1 MPSETRVR
9 SSTPLKLNDPTTTD
23 ILSEFITAPVDIS
36 SGVEGDKDTN
46 HSENTSH
53 VLDHS
58 VSHISHESDQDKD
71 EALYDTLFWAAA
83 FDRIVSPEEDAE
95 PAATHLTH

>member
-1 MPSETRVR
+1 M
-9 SSTPLKLNDPTTTD
+9 STPTD
-23 ILSEFITAPVDIS
+23 VS

-46 HSENTSH
+46 NSENTSH

-58 VSHISHESDQDKD
+58 VSHISHECDDDKD

-83 FDRIVSPEEDAE
+83 FDRIVTTPDEDSE
-95 PAATHLTH
+95 PAAPCLSH